1 MKIYGSK
8 VIGRFE
14 DLQKIVKE
22 RDIGLIILAD
32 NQMAA
37 HKYREFRNLSSF
49 SPARIVVA
57 PDIFGSLHALNGGAA
72 ENGVIDNLNNFQCQ
86 HCLARYTSYQAHDLK
101 ETPLMNVKEE
111 KKEEFLDKE

>member
-1 MKIYGSK
+1 MKIYGSR
-8 VIGRFE
+8 VIGRLE

-57 PDIFGSLHALNGGAA
+57 PDIFGSLNALNGGAA
-72 ENGVIDNLNNFQCQ
+72 KNGTVDNLNNFQCQ
-86 HCLARYTSYQAHDLK
+86 HCLARYAPYPDHDFK
-101 ETPLMNVKEE
+101 ENPFVTVKEE
-111 KKEEFLDKE
+111 K